1 MLCFGSTWHKNKGK
15 HSLLPK
21 LIKRSSEPVMK
32 RQSIIVK
39 EKNKPR
45 DLRLLNIICSSL
57 STGVPWS
64 RTKDI
69 LDKVTSQL
77 SILWS
82 NNSEELNANKLAL
95 YIFTY
100 LNIHIAYVFINT
112 FFLLTKKK
120 KTHFSLIFFHNSS
133 IDLFVTYIIFSQ
145 SMGKYVEILDVGVRL
160 AARFHSHC
168 PQTARMYYHP
178 PSDDH
183 HHHHHLDHH
192 ESGGGRTTHNEAADR
207 ETTVVATSSVEKS
220 SSDATEFVVYS
231 LVWLD

>member
-57 STGVPWS
+57 STGVPRS

-77 SILWS
+77 SIFWS

-112 FFLLTKKK
+112 FF
-120 KTHFSLIFFHNSS
+120 FNFFHNSS
-133 IDLFVTYIIFSQ
+133 IDFICHIYYILSIINGEICGNIGCRGEIS
-145 SMGKYVEILDVGVRL
+145 SEISLSLSSNCSYVL
-160 AARFHSHC
+160 
-168 PQTARMYYHP
+168 P
-178 PSDDH
+178 PSFRRPPPPPRPPRKWRWKNH
-183 HHHHHLDHH
+183 P
-192 ESGGGRTTHNEAADR
+192 
-207 ETTVVATSSVEKS
+207 
-220 SSDATEFVVYS
+220 
-231 LVWLD
+231 